1 MNTFLSILFAGLA
14 LAGGVL
20 IFLSLRLMVN
30 GIPYDEWV
38 RLQKGR
44 GGPAG
49 K

>member
-1 MNTFLSILFAGLA
+1 MNTFLSVLLTGLA
-14 LAGGVL
+14 LAGAAL

-44 GGPAG
+44 GKPAG